1 MTTNA
6 TLTANEG
13 AKASALG
20 TKVSGVAQ
28 ANFGAQTRAVSPGT
42 ATAKAAGTTGSQAST
57 AAHAGNPAAFAHFA
71 AGKGAVTAGSAAA
84 KGGIVAA
91 KASVVAKAMAVVGVG
106 VAGLAVAAHTGVA
119 PGITVAF
126 SHVPVWTH
134 AHSVLGSLQNAV
146 HGRATGSGSSGVSP

>member
-1 MTTNA
+1 MATNV

-20 TKVSGVAQ
+20 AKVSEVAR

-42 ATAKAAGTTGSQAST
+42 ATAKAASTTGSQAST
-57 AAHAGNPAAFAHFA
+57 AAHSGSTTAFAHFTA
-71 AGKGAVTAGSAAA
+71 SKGAATAGSAAA

-91 KASVVAKAMAVVGVG
+91 KVSAVAKAMAVVGVG
-106 VAGLAVAAHTGVA
+106 VAGLAVASHTGIA

-146 HGRATGSGSSGVSP
+146 HGRATGSGSLGVSP